1 MDSSGSRRWKAVL
14 VLFLVLTS
22 VLSACGLLNPAG
34 DELVDELIDE
44 SNQQRTQ
51 EAEADTSVDEDLLQ
65 AAINGIDLVDPIDDF
80 VPECARDAEP
90 VPSAGPPWADVTRVQ
105 QPGPNEFWI
114 EFDDDLQ
121 SIVEGNDGNPVDTLD
136 TVNVTLIVTTPDGET
151 VEYRKEWWGY
161 GGGGSE
167 EHPPS
172 GSSPEAEGRYSP
184 TFVFIDEHTLRIKL
198 LGEEDLPEGT
208 QIHVSV
214 LVRGGGE
221 VSSYSCDRV
230 GE

>member
-1 MDSSGSRRWKAVL
+1 MQSSGSRWITAL
-14 VLFLVLTS
+14 VSS
-22 VLSACGLLNPAG
+22 VILASILSACGLINPAG
-34 DELVDELIDE
+34 DEMVDELIE
-44 SNQQRTQ
+44 ASNQQRTQ
-51 EAEADTSVDEDLLQ
+51 EAEAETSVDEDLLQ
-65 AAINGIDLVDPIDDF
+65 SAIYGIELVDPIDDF

-90 VPSAGPPWADVTRVQ
+90 VPNAGPPWADVTHVQ

-114 EFDDDLQ
+114 EFNDDLQ

-136 TVNVTLIVTTPDGET
+136 NINVTLILTFPDRET
-151 VEYRKEWWGY
+151 VEYRKEWWGRA
-161 GGGGSE
+161 GGGSE

-172 GSSPEAEGRYSP
+172 GSSPEAEGRYTP

-198 LGEEDLPEGT
+198 LGDQDLPEGT

-214 LVRGGGE
+214 LVRGGSE